1 MIFKTPDEMEK
12 DQSFTGPHRFSMDA
26 WIRCAPFERLLHM
39 TIVEAADGK
48 AVLTMPFL
56 LDFAQGAGLMH
67 GGALVSLADTA
78 VVMAI
83 KSLLPPQTHFATIA
97 METKFLYP
105 VKKGRVTA
113 KAEVSKQEGRNLRGK
128 ATLYDDEGFRNLAAV
143 FIVRL
148 IRGGE
153 ISFLVPT
160 VPAGP
165 FEQAGRPDAEGFDLE
180 FIERPGRV
188 EDVWSLFG
196 WKGSPLG
203 WQPIGAHRD
212 GVHQSGHGLSGRYPD
227 LQGENPGAIQKS
239 SSKL

>member
-1 MIFKTPDEMEK
+1 MEK

-39 TIVEAADGK
+39 TIVEAVDGK

-128 ATLYDDEGFRNLAAV
+128 ATLYDDEGRAV
-143 FIVRL
+143 
-148 IRGGE
+148 
-153 ISFLVPT
+153 
-160 VPAGP
+160 
-165 FEQAGRPDAEGFDLE
+165 LE
-180 FIERPGRV
+180 FSSTFKVARDSTLKAV
-188 EDVWSLFG
+188 SF
-196 WKGSPLG
+196 KGPEE
-203 WQPIGAHRD
+203 PIPR
-212 GVHQSGHGLSGRYPD
+212 R
-227 LQGENPGAIQKS
+227 
-239 SSKL
+239 